1 MAFGAKDRIP
11 VRPLDINE
19 SNGGELALRKEM
31 MVNYKTGEVFVKDED
46 GVVHNIYS
54 SESTKSVINQSIK
67 EDPTLITNAKLYDQ
81 TEDGKDKDYT
91 VKEAVSNIDSR
102 VKTLEDIDHN
112 EYFNRTKNNTVSGD
126 TTFDGIIILKEGVN
140 FGDTAP
146 AEGNVDG
153 RLFFLLLN
161 EV

>member
-11 VRPLDINE
+11 VRPLDYKE
-19 SNGGELALRKEM
+19 SNNGEKALNKEM
-31 MVNYKTGEVFVKDED
+31 MVDYDSGKVYVKDSNGD
-46 GVVHNIYS
+46 IHDVYS
-54 SESTKSVINQSIK
+54 TDQTSTIVKDSIAK
-67 EDPTLITNAKLYDQ
+67 DPTLITNAKLYDQ

-91 VKEAVSNIDSR
+91 VKEAVSNIDGR

-112 EYFNRTKNNTVSGD
+112 TYFKKTEANTVSGD
-126 TTFDGIIILKEGVN
+126 TTFDGMIVLKEGVN

-146 AEGNVDG
+146 TEGNVEG